1 MREGPPRQRL
11 EQIVDV
17 AVAEGGDHRRLRPQ
31 VRVPRPRHRDED
43 PIAVLDERVLPST
56 GRVQREGEHPGR
68 RAQGHRERDRPAHRE
83 PRDVRRLEP
92 ERVHHL
98 ERVGGHVLH
107 RVPGGRDLAPSD
119 PPVVEGE
126 AAEVLAVDRDLLGLR
141 CATLI
146 LSAFRPQSCHLA
158 TDRQFPDVVGVVIS
172 GD

>member
-1 MREGPPRQRL
+1 M
-11 EQIVDV
+11 
-17 AVAEGGDHRRLRPQ
+17 
-31 VRVPRPRHRDED
+31 
-43 PIAVLDERVLPST
+43 LDERVLPST

-119 PPVVEGE
+119 PAVVEGE
-126 AAEVLAVDRDLLGLR
+126 AAEMLAVDRDLLGPE
-141 CATLI
+141 A
-146 LSAFRPQSCHLA
+146 
-158 TDRQFPDVVGVVIS
+158 VVQAVPHQQDSQYSDLGRVGS
-172 GD
+172 ETRASLFY